1 MYFIGFYEYRCFTKK
16 EENSILQSEKEKRRV
31 QRFSHPHKENCP
43 GRNVDEVTDN
53 LPPSKEALNRAKLK
67 KQKERDVPKNGG
79 EIRRKVG
86 ILCPLSR
93 FVFLIHWAKAKHNS
107 F

>member
-1 MYFIGFYEYRCFTKK
+1 MNIAALPRKKKTIYFEVKKRNGAFGGSHTHTKK
-16 EENSILQSEKEKRRV
+16 TLE
-31 QRFSHPHKENCP
+31 
-43 GRNVDEVTDN
+43 DEVTDN

-67 KQKERDVPKNGG
+67 KQKERHAPKNGG

-86 ILCPLSR
+86 IFFPLSR